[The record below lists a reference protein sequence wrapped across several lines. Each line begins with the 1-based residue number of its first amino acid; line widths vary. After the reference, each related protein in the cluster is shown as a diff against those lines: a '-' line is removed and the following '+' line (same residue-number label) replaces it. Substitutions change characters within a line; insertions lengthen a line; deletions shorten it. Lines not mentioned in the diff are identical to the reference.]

1 MTPMIGQHKLISELN
16 VYTTETLPQAIMLL
30 GPRGCGKHT
39 LAANLAERLE
49 IELLNVDPNIEPDEL
64 LEYQLW
70 PNMRLYVLD
79 FTDLLEKQQNK
90 FLKFLE
96 EYRENVRIVVLANS
110 EVGILSTVLSR
121 CVRFNFEPYTVEELS
136 KLDWMSRVPAESL
149 VYKICRTPG
158 QLKLADQKIVNNLY
172 KFCLELVTK
181 NMSYNQFMSQSTNI
195 NFAENYNKF
204 DFENFFDMMSYVTLE
219 LYTKV
224 NNIYYF
230 NFYMITQRYIST
242 LSIIN
247 KPNREQYMFNYFSA
261 LWKEVKNECQR
272 IKESH

>member
-30 GPRGCGKHT
+30 GPKGCGKHT

>member
-30 GPRGCGKHT
+30 GPKGCGKHT

-158 QLKLADQKIVNNLY
+158 QLKLADQKIINNLY

>member
-30 GPRGCGKHT
+30 GPKGCGKHT

-49 IELLNVDPNIEPDEL
+49 IELLNVDPSIEPDEL

-121 CVRFNFEPYTVEELS
+121 CVRFNFEPYTIEELS

-158 QLKLADQKIVNNLY
+158 QLKLADQKVVNNLY
-172 KFCLELVTK
+172 SFCLELVSK
-181 NMSYNQFMSQSTNI
+181 NMSYNQFMSQLTNI

>member
-30 GPRGCGKHT
+30 GPKGCGKHT

-49 IELLNVDPNIEPDEL
+49 IELLNVDPSIEPDEL

-121 CVRFNFEPYTVEELS
+121 CVRFNFEPYTIEELS

-158 QLKLADQKIVNNLY
+158 QLKLADQKVVNNLY
-172 KFCLELVTK
+172 NFCLELVSK
-181 NMSYNQFMSQSTNI
+181 NMSYNQFMSQLTNI

>member
-30 GPRGCGKHT
+30 GPKGCGKHT

-49 IELLNVDPNIEPDEL
+49 IELLNVDPSIEPDEL

-121 CVRFNFEPYTVEELS
+121 CVRIIKVRLDVKSSCRKLS
-136 KLDWMSRVPAESL
+136 L
-149 VYKICRTPG
+149 
-158 QLKLADQKIVNNLY
+158 
-172 KFCLELVTK
+172 
-181 NMSYNQFMSQSTNI
+181 
-195 NFAENYNKF
+195 
-204 DFENFFDMMSYVTLE
+204 
-219 LYTKV
+219 
-224 NNIYYF
+224 
-230 NFYMITQRYIST
+230 
-242 LSIIN
+242 
-247 KPNREQYMFNYFSA
+247 
-261 LWKEVKNECQR
+261 
-272 IKESH
+272 

>member
-1 MTPMIGQHKLISELN
+1 
-16 VYTTETLPQAIMLL
+16 MLL
-30 GPRGCGKHT
+30 GPPGCGKHT

-49 IELLNVDPNIEPDEL
+49 IELLNVDPSIEPDEL

-121 CVRFNFEPYTVEELS
+121 CVRFNFEPYPIEELS

-158 QLKLADQKIVNNLY
+158 QLKLADQKVVNNLY
-172 KFCLELVTK
+172 SFCLELVSK
-181 NMSYNQFMSQSTNI
+181 NMSYIQFMSQLTNI

-247 KPNREQYMFNYFSA
+247 KPKSLNSISLDNN
-261 LWKEVKNECQR
+261 L
-272 IKESH
+272 

>member
-30 GPRGCGKHT
+30 GPKGCGKHT

-49 IELLNVDPNIEPDEL
+49 IELLNVDPSIEPDEL

-79 FTDLLEKQQNK
+79 FNDLLEKQQNK

-121 CVRFNFEPYTVEELS
+121 CVRFNFEPYTIEELS

-158 QLKLADQKIVNNLY
+158 QLKLADQKVVNNLY
-172 KFCLELVTK
+172 SFCLELVSK
-181 NMSYNQFMSQSTNI
+181 NMSYNQFMSQLTNI

>member
-242 LSIIN
+242 LSVIN

>member
-30 GPRGCGKHT
+30 GPKGCGKHT

-136 KLDWMSRVPAESL
+136 KLDWMSRVPVESL

>member
-30 GPRGCGKHT
+30 GPKGCGKHT

-49 IELLNVDPNIEPDEL
+49 IELLNVDPSIEPDEL

-149 VYKICRTPG
+149 VYKICKTPG
-158 QLKLADQKIVNNLY
+158 QLKLADQKVVNNLY
-172 KFCLELVTK
+172 NFCLELVSK
-181 NMSYNQFMSQSTNI
+181 NMSYNQFMSQLTNI